1 MLLLR
6 LKGRSLKELT
16 MKQIFVINLISFSTL
31 PFDQITGLIEGTTSV
46 VVALTNAAIAIYSL
60 RKIIKKNK
68 KDD

>member
-1 MLLLR
+1 
-6 LKGRSLKELT
+6 

-31 PFDQITGLIEGTTSV
+31 PFDQLTGLIEGTSSV